1 MPKSTVQFGLTAKI
15 ESEYGVDAKPALTD
29 GVLVNARPTATVDYV
44 TDGERGPAPGTGGSS
59 VSSGSAGRRG
69 SFAFES
75 VFVNNTPYTSDA
87 RPDIDPMLRAA
98 GLTATFEA
106 AITGVSAAAA
116 ASASELDV
124 DGLGSTTKAQLEGR
138 RFTVPGQTTP
148 PYYIV
153 SSTDPTSG
161 AAKLTLDRS
170 VDSTI
175 ANNTPLTIPARLVYS
190 PRTGSE
196 QESLTAN
203 VYDAGNLHVIRGVL
217 MENLGFTFDGPTS
230 PLWSGTGRGIGNLPT
245 DSPVPEIVY
254 PPTSVAPPKVL
265 DATLSIG
272 AFTGTA
278 ANPLVLRSC
287 TFSMGRTLGERPD
300 ANSADG
306 FLGYVAGRYEPTSEM
321 TIESTMLAGADG
333 FNPYVLQETGQVVA
347 VRYSV
352 GATAGNRFFFESTSS
367 QIRSLTNAGADPI
380 AAWNITLAHRAAS
393 LTTGNDFR
401 IIFD

>member
-175 ANNTPLTIPARLVYS
+175 ANNTPITIPARWVYS

-203 VYDAGNLHVIRGVL
+203 VYDAGQLYVVRGVL
-217 MENLGFTFDGPTS
+217 MDSLGYSIDGPS
-230 PLWSGTGRGIGNLPT
+230 APVWSGTGRGVADLPV
-245 DSPVPEIVY
+245 DSPVPLIEY
-254 PPTSVAPPKVL
+254 PPTSVAPAKAL
-265 DATLSIG
+265 DTTLSIG

-287 TFSMGRTLGERPD
+287 SFNLGRTLGERPD

-306 FLGYVAGRYEPTSEM
+306 FRGYTGGRYDPTSEM
-321 TIESTMLAGADG
+321 TIEATDLSGAAG
-333 FNPYVLQETGQVVA
+333 FNPYSLQETGQVLA

-352 GATAGNRFFFESTSS
+352 GATAGNRFFFESAAS
-367 QIRSLTNAGADPI
+367 QIRSLSNAGVEPI
-380 AAWNITLAHRAAS
+380 AAWSLTLAHRAAS
-393 LTTGNDFR
+393 LTTGDDVR
-401 IIFD
+401 IVFD